1 MWGLLFPRY
10 RFIRLR
16 AMMPVHL
23 SFDRRRLRIVTIP
36 HAVPPLAALF
46 WATVTDQASGIA
58 DHSRTGAMFDYD
70 ARPVTPQ
77 LMLVGSRTSAGAY
90 SIRDFLTRNGRPY
103 EWVDAGDFSEAL
115 EPSRLPLC
123 ILPDG
128 TRLEAATIEQIAT
141 GLGMVSDPLLSEYD
155 LVIVGAGPAGLGAA
169 VYAASEGLRAVAV
182 EAVAPGGQAGTT
194 SMIENYLGFP
204 NGISG
209 NELATRATSQ
219 ARRFGAEILLARLL
233 TNVSAE
239 RGGYV
244 ATLSDGAEMRARA
257 IVLASGVEWRRLDV
271 PGVED
276 LLGAGVYYGAG
287 PSEAMSCSSSNV
299 VIVGG
304 GNSAGQAAVRFSKY
318 AQKVTLLVRGRNLEV
333 SMSQYLI
340 DHISAAPN
348 IEVRVDAQVVGLEA
362 DGRLREVIT
371 ATTGAADSQRL
382 AADALFI
389 CIGGIPRTDGTADLG
404 LMFDGAGY
412 IRTGTDVA
420 GAEGWQL
427 AREPLPL
434 ETNRPGLFAAG
445 DVRSGSIKRCAA
457 AIGEGAM
464 AVALVHRRLEETG
477 GE

>member
-1 MWGLLFPRY
+1 M
-10 RFIRLR
+10 
-16 AMMPVHL
+16 
-23 SFDRRRLRIVTIP
+23 
-36 HAVPPLAALF
+36 
-46 WATVTDQASGIA
+46 TDQPSGVA
-58 DHSRTGAMFDYD
+58 AQSRAGAMFDYD

-77 LMLVGSRTSAGAY
+77 LVLVGSRTSAGAY
-90 SIRDFLTRNGRPY
+90 AIRDFLTRNGRSY
-103 EWVDAGDFSEAL
+103 EWVDVGDFPETVES
-115 EPSRLPLC
+115 SRLPLC

-128 TRLEAATIEQIAT
+128 TRLEAATMEQIAA
-141 GLGMVSDPLLSEYD
+141 GLGMISEPLLSEYD

-169 VYAASEGLRAVAV
+169 VYAASEGLRAVAI

-219 ARRFGAEILLARLL
+219 ARRFGAEILLARPLANL
-233 TNVSAE
+233 SPD
-239 RGGYV
+239 RGGYI
-244 ATLSDGAEMRARA
+244 ATLSDGTEMRACA
-257 IVLASGVEWRRLDV
+257 VVFASGVDWRRLDV

-287 PSEAMSCSSSNV
+287 PSEAMSCTNSNV
-299 VIVGG
+299 GIVGA

-318 AQKVTLLVRGRNLEV
+318 AQKVTLLVRGRNLGA

-340 DHISAAPN
+340 DHISATPN
-348 IEVRVDAQVVGLEA
+348 IEVRVNTQVVGLEA
-362 DGRLREVIT
+362 DGRLRELSV
-371 ATTGAADSQRL
+371 ATTGAPDSERL

-389 CIGGIPRTDGTADLG
+389 CIGGIPRTDGAADLG

-412 IRTGTDVA
+412 IKTGTDVA

-427 AREPLPL
+427 EREPLPL
-434 ETNRPGLFAAG
+434 ETNRPGLFVAG